1 MSEINDQSSDTSSE
15 LNWPVDHTMDRMIAP
30 DRVVFEN
37 VADQYVKGEDVT
49 AFFTVLPDVKIN
61 TNEDQ
66 IGLLR
71 VGSTNIKECV
81 AFAPVQFNPST
92 ASGSTFHGTATFPSS
107 SLPVTDDEFYQFCYI
122 TNKTKNIAS
131 SIPFQLNCALDDVD
145 LLSNAPVSRSKPDGL
160 IALADQDNDDVVI
173 IHTKRMLTEEKLRK
187 ENRHLLEMNRHLE
200 SQRDE
205 CQAKLELLN
214 TKTKEDMEKFQHNMQ
229 ALATSHKTAIAELS
243 SRQQLES
250 NLRAQFDAC
259 QKLCEQYQSDS
270 LRHAERSRT
279 LEDAHAQVSNDANQ
293 LRSQLAVTSQLAKD
307 QATQI
312 IGLERQLMQSNE
324 LAKGSNQRQL
334 SLEQQLRDLRLTSEK
349 HQLSTKGQ
357 LNEYKTLIEQNTN
370 QIETLEKDNNS
381 LREEVDSLRADNG
394 RLTEQS
400 EADKATI
407 KDLAEQLDRQH
418 AENEALKSQ
427 REVVQNELDEFQSK
441 QQAMITLTNSFD
453 EIKKRCVKHQ
463 KSEIEVKRQL
473 VAHKSFISDLQNE
486 KQELIE
492 RLAHG
497 AEEYKT
503 LFRKCAM
510 LEQKLGGISS
520 LEEIVQSPT
529 PVTTPMTEE
538 EEKEQQQQQP
548 VTGAV
553 SDEQEKFVPTLCNTA
568 VNQTE
573 ENNQSL
579 SGSVSDVDGEI
590 RVCPMC
596 YWQFPADMVV
606 NAKHEHIESHF
617 QG

>member
-15 LNWPVDHTMDRMIAP
+15 LNWPVDHPMDRIVAP

-122 TNKTKNIAS
+122 TSKTKNIAS
-131 SIPFQLNCALDDVD
+131 SIPFQLNCAPDDVD

-187 ENRHLLEMNRHLE
+187 ENRNLLEMNRRLE

-205 CQAKLELLN
+205 YQAKLELLN
-214 TKTKEDMEKFQHNMQ
+214 TKTKEDTEKFQHNLQ
-229 ALATSHKTAIAELS
+229 ALATSHRTAIAELS
-243 SRQQLES
+243 SRQQAES
-250 NLRAQFDAC
+250 NIRAQFVTC

-270 LRHAERSRT
+270 LRHAERNRT
-279 LEDAHAQVSNDANQ
+279 LEDVYAQVSNDVTQ

-312 IGLERQLMQSNE
+312 ISFERQLMQSNE
-324 LAKGSNQRQL
+324 LAKASNQRQL

-349 HQLSTKGQ
+349 HQLSTEGQ
-357 LNEYKTLIEQNTN
+357 LNEYQTLIKQNTN

-381 LREEVDSLRADNG
+381 LREEVKSLRADNG
-394 RLTEQS
+394 RLTEQF

-418 AENEALKSQ
+418 AENEALKSR
-427 REVVQNELDEFQSK
+427 REVVQNELDEIQSK

-453 EIKKRCVKHQ
+453 EIKKRCVRHQ

-473 VAHKSFISDLQNE
+473 VVHKSFISELQNE

-503 LFRKCAM
+503 LFRKFAM
-510 LEQKLGGISS
+510 LEQKLGGTSS
-520 LEEIVQSPT
+520 LDEIVRLPT
-529 PVTTPMTEE
+529 PVTTTATTE
-538 EEKEQQQQQP
+538 EQQQT
-548 VTGAV
+548 VAAAV

-573 ENNQSL
+573 ENNQS
-579 SGSVSDVDGEI
+579 SSASVSDVDGEI
-590 RVCPMC
+590 RACPMC
-596 YWQFPADMVV
+596 YWQFPV
-606 NAKHEHIESHF
+606 NMDVNVKHEHIESHF